1 MPKFS
6 PYVQVSLTL
15 SVDEEFLVRTDS
27 VEDSI
32 IATALR
38 VKLLQIR
45 DELEE
50 ENKNISISFDIRL
63 EGEKK

>member
-15 SVDEEFLVRTDS
+15 SVDEDHPRDAESAEDS
-27 VEDSI
+27 V
-32 IATALR
+32 IASALR

>member
-15 SVDEEFLVRTDS
+15 SVDEEFLVRADS

-32 IATALR
+32 IASALR

-63 EGEKK
+63 EVEKK

>member
-1 MPKFS
+1 MPKFN

>member
-1 MPKFS
+1 MPKFV

-15 SVDEEFLVRTDS
+15 SVDEEFLVRAS
-27 VEDSI
+27 SAEDSI